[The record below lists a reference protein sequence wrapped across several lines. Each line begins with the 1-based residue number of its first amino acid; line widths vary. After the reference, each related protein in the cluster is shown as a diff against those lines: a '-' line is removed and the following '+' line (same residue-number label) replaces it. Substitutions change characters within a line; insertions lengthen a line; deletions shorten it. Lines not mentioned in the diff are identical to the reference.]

1 MLRIFQNRTSS
12 EQSPKDCA
20 SRYGTK
26 ASLVRGRTLEDLVDA
41 ELPLAFVWLI
51 LGLFAGL
58 VYAVEM
64 LGLDGSQ
71 TLFSPE
77 RARSLHISQ
86 MLYGFFPLMLSLL
99 PFALFQKEGVLS
111 ENAIGHLRRYFVVW
125 NLFLLFMSMAL
136 LFGNIRGLPFYD
148 FPYQLNFLLAFSGLF
163 YLLALVDALRRYE
176 KRPLWVNVSLA
187 AVIAAPIALVILM
200 NPQYGQVE
208 QTLVGPHGDN
218 TLGMSFV
225 LIPIYYLL
233 IKLAATQ
240 KFEPR
245 RHWLWMLPL
254 VGYVVSLIIRN
265 FFHSLSYGE
274 EWFFQ
279 YLTLLYLPL
288 LWGWLRDAG
297 VTFKTNPY
305 LILSIAAFVFVDVE
319 GNFLFIPEIRT
330 LIHRNDLVVGHAH
343 IAMGLGVA
351 FMALSILHHL
361 LPHLFR
367 RIYAVAWT
375 VLMALMAIVL
385 TVAGLIEAKIIA
397 GNVDFFLALR
407 ALIGLLLVAMV
418 LRIAYIRLRL
428 PLDTPLKLYHAA
440 GFLSDAGGGVILLI
454 GGALLFPL
462 FGFHFGGTYE
472 YVVFAFMIGTGMVHW
487 MGLHYA
493 AERMASLSAAIRTVC
508 ASVFA
513 ALYLAGSMDGI
524 ALLVAVYDTS
534 FALVYWLVLRGRD

>member
-1 MLRIFQNRTSS
+1 MLNKFI
-12 EQSPKDCA
+12 D
-20 SRYGTK
+20 
-26 ASLVRGRTLEDLVDA
+26 D

-58 VYAVEM
+58 VYALEM
-64 LGLDGSQ
+64 LGLDGTM
-71 TLFSPE
+71 TLLSPE

-111 ENAIGHLRRYFVVW
+111 ENGIAHLRRYFVVW

-163 YLLALVDALRRYE
+163 YLLALLDALRRYE

-208 QTLVGPHGDN
+208 KTLIGPHGDN
-218 TLGMSFV
+218 TLGMSFT

-233 IKLAATQ
+233 IKLVATQ
-240 KFEPR
+240 EFKPR
-245 RHWLWMLPL
+245 WHWVWIVPL
-254 VGYVVSLIIRN
+254 VGYVISLVIRN
-265 FFHSLSYGE
+265 FFHTLSYNE

-288 LWGWLRDAG
+288 LWVWLRDAG
-297 VTFKTNPY
+297 VSFKTNPY

-319 GNFLFIPEIRT
+319 GNFLFIPGIRA

-351 FMALSILHHL
+351 FMALTILHHL
-361 LPHLFR
+361 VPNLFR
-367 RIYAVAWT
+367 RIYAIVWT
-375 VLMALMAIVL
+375 VLMALMA
-385 TVAGLIEAKIIA
+385 
-397 GNVDFFLALR
+397 LALTMAGILEARGESAAIDPFLWIR
-407 ALIGLLLVAMV
+407 AIIGAMIVALV
-418 LRIAYIRLRL
+418 LRITYDRVKMK
-428 PLDTPLKLYHAA
+428 LDSPLKLYHMS
-440 GFLSDAGGGVILLI
+440 GFLSDAGGGVILILSS
-454 GGALLFPL
+454 AALFPL
-462 FGFHFGGTYE
+462 LGFHFSGTYE
-472 YVVFAFMIGTGMVHW
+472 YIVFAFMIGTGLAHW
-487 MGLHYA
+487 YGLHSDPHRF
-493 AERMASLSAAIRTVC
+493 AEFTASVRAVC
-508 ASVFA
+508 ASVFV
-513 ALYLAGSMDGI
+513 ALYMAGTLDGI
-524 ALLVAVYDTS
+524 ALLVAIYDGG
-534 FALVYWLVLRGRD
+534 FALVYWLFLRGKH

>member
-1 MLRIFQNRTSS
+1 LLNKFID
-12 EQSPKDCA
+12 E
-20 SRYGTK
+20 
-26 ASLVRGRTLEDLVDA
+26 
-41 ELPLAFVWLI
+41 ELPLSLMWLI

-58 VYAVEM
+58 VYAIEM

-71 TLFSPE
+71 TLLSPE

-111 ENAIGHLRRYFVVW
+111 DVAIEHLRRYFVVW
-125 NLFLLFMSMAL
+125 NLFLLFMSTAL
-136 LFGNIRGLPFYD
+136 LFGNMRGLPFYD

-187 AVIAAPIALVILM
+187 AVIAAPLALMILM

-233 IKLAATQ
+233 IKLVATQ
-240 KFEPR
+240 EFEPR
-245 RHWLWMLPL
+245 RHWLWMIPL
-254 VGYVVSLIIRN
+254 AGYIVSLVIRN

-305 LILSIAAFVFVDVE
+305 LMLSIAAFVFVDVE
-319 GNFLFIPEIRT
+319 GNVLFIPEIRT

-361 LPHLFR
+361 LPGLFR

-385 TVAGLIEAKIIA
+385 TIAGLIEAKIIA

-407 ALIGLLLVAMV
+407 ALIGIVLVAIV
-418 LRIAYIRLRL
+418 LHIAYARLRM
-428 PLDTPLKLYHAA
+428 PLDTPLKRYHAV
-440 GFLSDAGGGVILLI
+440 GFLSDAGGGAILLI
-454 GGALLFPL
+454 GGATLFTML
-462 FGFHFGGTYE
+462 GFHFSGTYE
-472 YVVFAFMIGTGMVHW
+472 YIVFAFMIGTGMVHW
-487 MGLHYA
+487 AGLHYE
-493 AERMASLSAAIRTVC
+493 AERMASLSATIRSVC

-513 ALYLAGSMDGI
+513 ALYMAGSLDGI
-524 ALLVAVYDTS
+524 ALPVAVYDAS
-534 FALVYWLVLRGRD
+534 FALLYWLVLRGRD

>member
-1 MLRIFQNRTSS
+1 MLRKFIN
-12 EQSPKDCA
+12 D
-20 SRYGTK
+20 
-26 ASLVRGRTLEDLVDA
+26 
-41 ELPLAFVWLI
+41 ELPLALLWLI

-64 LGLDGSQ
+64 LGLDASM
-71 TLFSPE
+71 TLLSPE

-86 MLYGFFPLMLSLL
+86 MLYGFFPLILSLL

-111 ENAIGHLRRYFVVW
+111 ETAIGHLRRYFVVW

-176 KRPLWVNVSLA
+176 KRPVWVNVSLL
-187 AVIAAPIALVILM
+187 AVIAAPIALVVLM
-200 NPQYGQVE
+200 NPDYGQVE

-218 TLGMSFV
+218 TLGMSFT

-233 IKLAATQ
+233 IKLCATREF
-240 KFEPR
+240 KPR
-245 RHWLWMLPL
+245 WHWLWIVPL
-254 VGYVVSLIIRN
+254 AGYVVSLVIRN
-265 FFHSLSYGE
+265 FFHSLSYNE

-288 LWGWLRDAG
+288 LWVWLRDAG
-297 VTFKTNPY
+297 VSFRTNPY
-305 LILSIAAFVFVDVE
+305 LILSIAAFVFVDVQ
-319 GNFLFIPEIRT
+319 GNFLFIPEIRS

-361 LPHLFR
+361 LPNLFR
-367 RIYAVAWT
+367 RVHAVVWT
-375 VLMALMAIVL
+375 VLMAMMAIAL
-385 TVAGLIEAKIIA
+385 SVAGIIEAGGLGGSIEP
-397 GNVDFFLALR
+397 FLVLR
-407 ALIGLLLVAMV
+407 AVFGALLVAMV
-418 LRIAYIRLRL
+418 LFIAYERLRF
-428 PLDTPLKLYHAA
+428 PLDSPLKGYHLI
-440 GFLSDAGGGVILLI
+440 GFLSDAGGGVILILA
-454 GGALLFPL
+454 GAALFPL
-462 FGFHFGGTYE
+462 LGFGFGGTYE

-487 MGLHYA
+487 AGLHHDA
-493 AERMASLSAAIRTVC
+493 PRMASLSATIRAVC

-513 ALYLAGSMDGI
+513 ALYMAGVLDEI
-524 ALLVAVYDTS
+524 ALLVAAYDGA
-534 FALVYWLVLRGRD
+534 FALVYWLLLRGRA